1 MEESDGGLWFFLLS
15 KCVQTHEL
23 VSSAMTE
30 DICKE
35 GTTGDLLETLFHYIH
50 TAAQYLDR
58 LSCLGHLRKHDF
70 TIMFFQSI
78 I

>member
-50 TAAQYLDR
+50 ILR
-58 LSCLGHLRKHDF
+58 LSIWMDSAVWV
-70 TIMFFQSI
+70 I
-78 I
+78 